1 MKFTI
6 SEQLSEDDVV
16 IDHIATITR
25 DVVTQ
30 KTIVRS
36 AMELSKRVD
45 AIDKEILI
53 LQAELDELLE
63 ILEACK

>member
-36 AMELSKRVD
+36 ATELSKRVD

-53 LQAELDELLE
+53 LQAELEELLE

>member
-36 AMELSKRVD
+36 ATELSKRVD

-53 LQAELDELLE
+53 LQTELEELLE